1 MNKFMSFLMVAL
13 SKLFITKLATVWL
26 FASMN
31 KFMSLDISDLVK
43 FLWAIFAG
51 IRLDTTVKLFMLLK

>member
-1 MNKFMSFLMVAL
+1 MNQFMPFLMVAL
-13 SKLFITKLATVWL
+13 SKLFFTKLATIWL

-43 FLWAIFAG
+43 FL
-51 IRLDTTVKLFMLLK
+51 